1 MEQTLGKR
9 IMENRKRLGWTQ
21 DRLAEQL
28 GVSAQAVSKWE
39 NDQSCPDISLLPRL
53 AELFGIT
60 VDELLGR
67 QTEKVYEGEVVREE
81 KDDDKGITLNWESG
95 KTGYLA
101 AGLTVL
107 LTAILMIAA
116 YFVKPLNA
124 PFWGTLWPAALLVG
138 GLVYMLEGFSFLK
151 LGVAVMGGYFLLDHL
166 GVFAVDLGN
175 LVFPMLLLILGLSLL
190 ADALKKKRK
199 RGKWQVRGKSGK
211 EKKSFT
217 CSEQEGTFRAENSFG
232 EQTFL
237 VTIDKLNRGWA
248 EVSFGESVVDLTG
261 VDTVSENCRLD
272 ADVSFGEMTI
282 RCPRRFRMV
291 CNNSGSFGGMEYH
304 GNPDEEPQGV
314 ITLDGSTS
322 FGSLV
327 IEYI

>member
-1 MEQTLGKR
+1 M
-9 IMENRKRLGWTQ
+9 
-21 DRLAEQL
+21 
-28 GVSAQAVSKWE
+28 
-39 NDQSCPDISLLPRL
+39 
-53 AELFGIT
+53 
-60 VDELLGR
+60 
-67 QTEKVYEGEVVREE
+67 
-81 KDDDKGITLNWESG
+81 
-95 KTGYLA
+95 
-101 AGLTVL
+101 
-107 LTAILMIAA
+107 
-116 YFVKPLNA
+116 
-124 PFWGTLWPAALLVG
+124 LVG
-138 GLVYMLEGFSFLK
+138 GLVYMVEGFSFLK
-151 LGVAVMGGYFLLDHL
+151 LGVAVMGGYFLLEHL

-190 ADALKKKRK
+190 ADALKKKQK

-237 VTIDKLNRGWA
+237 VAVNKLNRGWA

>member
-39 NDQSCPDISLLPRL
+39 NDQSCPDISLLPKL

-67 QTEKVYEGEVVREE
+67 EQEKVFEAEVVRDE
-81 KDDDKGITLNWESG
+81 KDDEKGITLNWEGG
-95 KTGYLA
+95 KTWGIA

-107 LTAILMIAA
+107 VTAALMIAA
-116 YFVKPLNA
+116 YFVPALHA
-124 PFWGTLWPAALLVG
+124 PFWGTLWPAAMLVG
-138 GLVYMLEGFSFLK
+138 GLVYMIEGFSFLK

-166 GVFAVDLGN
+166 GVFSVDLGD
-175 LVFPMLLLILGLSLL
+175 LVFPILLVILGLSLL
-190 ADALKKKRK
+190 GDALKKKRK
-199 RGKWQVRGKSGK
+199 RGKWQVQGKNSK

-217 CSEQEGTFRAENSFG
+217 CSEREGSFRAENSFG

-261 VDTVSENCRLD
+261 VDSVGENCRLE

-282 RCPRRFRMV
+282 RCPRRFRMA

-304 GNPDEEPQGV
+304 GSPDEDPQGT

-327 IEYI
+327 IEYV